1 MTALLVLLLL
11 QARQPTVGDTIW
23 AVRRV
28 AVPAGRSVRAAP
40 WELTGDVELLGR
52 PRIVTSGTTAEVGYP
67 LVAWTPGSH
76 TVSVPGPL
84 VLAPDGSVDSLPAA
98 DTTFSVA
105 SVLPASA
112 ADTSLRPQPQAGIV
126 HRRTVTW
133 GPALALA
140 GLALILLAPLHWW
153 WRRRGRRVP
162 LPEAAAPPPLPLARW
177 AAAGESR
184 TVLGVFAGRLRA
196 AAARSGGGV
205 DPAQG
210 EHTRRA
216 LDDARFAGASPA
228 DVAELS
234 ARATALITML
244 GGAPS

>member
-1 MTALLVLLLL
+1 MTALFVLLLV

-23 AVRRV
+23 ALRRV
-28 AVPAGRSVRAAP
+28 TVPAGRSVRAAP

-67 LVAWTPGSH
+67 LVAWTPGRH

-84 VLAPDGSVDSLPAA
+84 VLSADGSVDSLPAA
-98 DTTFSVA
+98 DTTFIVS
-105 SVLPASA
+105 SVLPTSA

-133 GPALALA
+133 GPAIALA

-153 WRRRGRRVP
+153 WRRRGRP
-162 LPEAAAPPPLPLARW
+162 APPPDVVAVPPLPLARW
-177 AAAGESR
+177 AEAGESR
-184 TVLGVFAGRLRA
+184 TVLGAVAARLRA
-196 AAARSGGGV
+196 ASARSAGGV
-205 DPAQG
+205 QPAEV
-210 EHTRRA
+210 EHTLRA

-228 DVAELS
+228 DVAELT
-234 ARATALITML
+234 ARATALTSML
-244 GGAPS
+244 GGGAT